1 MGIQVVGLSLLIIL
15 WWVGIW
21 GCIETLVHGFAKNPA
36 QAFCVYFSLAAFALA
51 IFASNPG
58 MFNKL
63 VV

>member
-36 QAFCVYFSLAAFALA
+36 QAFCVYFALAAFALA
-51 IFASNPG
+51 IFASNPS